1 MSASVT
7 RGQLQQAIARL
18 ATKAELAK
26 AVAPLATKVE
36 LAKAVAPLATK
47 VELAKAVAPL
57 ATKVELREAIAKAVA
72 PLATKVELREAI
84 AKAVAPLATKVEL
97 EIWGGALMARMDA
110 QLDGL
115 RRDLRSDLARHA
127 NAIFESAQAMIRAI
141 DDKYTD
147 LPGRVTRLESRQLDV
162 ESR

>member
-47 VELAKAVAPL
+47 VEL
-57 ATKVELREAIAKAVA
+57 AKAVA